1 MVTWLPAMRM
11 PAPLRPMLPTKEQ
24 PKKVA
29 VLANTSMAWLMAVRW
44 LKVEFANVACDAAS
58 RDGDTH
64 THTHTHMQR
73 EIASATTTQ
82 HTNQWHHDS

>member
-44 LKVEFANVACDAAS
+44 LKVEFANEACDTAS
-58 RDGDTH
+58 RDEH
-64 THTHTHMQR
+64 THTHTCSVRLRVPQQLNTPTSSVMAR
-73 EIASATTTQ
+73 DTG
-82 HTNQWHHDS
+82 

>member
-11 PAPLRPMLPTKEQ
+11 PAPLRPLLPTKEQ
-24 PKKVA
+24 PKKLA
-29 VLANTSMAWLMAVRW
+29 VLANTSMALLMAVRW
-44 LKVEFANVACDAAS
+44 LKVEFAKEACDTAS
-58 RDGDTH
+58 RDE
-64 THTHTHMQR
+64 HTHTHMQR